1 MCGGTAQDT
10 AIADT
15 LAGLSPRV
23 RGNHTGHI
31 NDECLSGSIPACAG
45 EPILI
50 MCSEALHKVY
60 PRVCGGTPNPRTTRK
75 GDWGLS
81 PRVRGNPE
89 PKDDKERG
97 LGSIPACAGEP
108 RTQGRQGK
116 GTGVYPRV
124 CGGTLLRYEC
134 LPIQMGLSPRVRGN
148 LKYRTGIAGHSR
160 SIPACAGEPVE
171 QRCRQADSQVYPRVC
186 GGTNDGFYRGRYGLG
201 LSPRVRGNHIF
212 LGGSVHGSGSIPACA
227 GEPTADRGYNG
238 IYRVYPRVCGGTTS
252 MFLGWSAISGLSPR
266 VRGNQPKKQPL
277 PST

>member
-1 MCGGTAQDT
+1 MNA
-10 AIADT
+10 
-15 LAGLSPRV
+15 SP
-23 RGNHTGHI
+23 
-31 NDECLSGSIPACAG
+31 
-45 EPILI
+45 
-50 MCSEALHKVY
+50 
-60 PRVCGGTPNPRTTRK
+60 
-75 GDWGLS
+75 GLS
-81 PRVRGNPE
+81 PRVRGNPYSSCAL
-89 PKDDKERG
+89 KLSIR
-97 LGSIPACAGEP
+97 SIPACAGEP

-124 CGGTLLRYEC
+124 CGGTPNPRTTRKGDW
-134 LPIQMGLSPRVRGN
+134 GLSPRVRGN

-238 IYRVYPRVCGGTTS
+238 IYRVYPRVCGGTSATS
-252 MFLGWSAISGLSPR
+252 PSPDHRAGLSPR
-266 VRGNQPKKQPL
+266 VRA
-277 PST
+277 STCSRPN